1 MSEQN
6 GFMGKLQNVIL
17 PIGTFLTNEKHFASI
32 SAGLQASVGISIIAA
47 FVQIAKTVI
56 GMFAEG
62 GVLANALGFSFSWA
76 VSAQAVLTVPY
87 DMTMG
92 LLAVI
97 VAFAIAF
104 NLAKYYK
111 MNQLSTGIVAMLMF
125 IMVVAPIQT
134 VTLAD
139 GTSTFTGL
147 NSTWLGAP
155 GLFTAILLSLASVE
169 ISYFAIKRNWVV
181 RMPDVVPQFLQD
193 SFTSMI
199 PLLLNT
205 LVLYGINAI
214 LKLTI
219 GLDIPSVIFAVFA
232 VPVSMILGSVPG
244 MFVVIIFALLLWT
257 VGVHGTMIVY
267 PFLIPIMIGAITTN
281 AELVAQGQA
290 PVFNAAFLFSAAALA
305 GGTGNTLGLA
315 LLSKYKAKSEQLK
328 AIGNVSWLPGIFGVN
343 EPVIFGMPIAF
354 NPILAIP
361 FILQGLIIAVLLWIG
376 YSIGFLSPSYIL
388 IMSLMPI
395 GVGEFLGTLS
405 WKNALFSWLM
415 VPVTALIYYPFFK
428 AYDAQL
434 VAKEAAQKQ

>member
-6 GFMGKLQNVIL
+6 GFMGKLQKVIL
-17 PIGTFLTNEKHFASI
+17 PIGTFLTTERHFASI
-32 SAGLQASVGISIIAA
+32 SAGLQTSVGISIIAA

-62 GVLANALGFSFSWA
+62 GVLANALGFSLSWA
-76 VSAQAVLTVPY
+76 ASAQTILSVPY

-92 LLAVI
+92 LIAVV

-104 NLAKYYK
+104 SLAKYYK
-111 MNQLSTGIVAMLMF
+111 MNQLSAGIVAMLMF
-125 IMVVAPIQT
+125 ILVVAPLQT

-139 GTSTFTGL
+139 GTSTFTGM
-147 NSTWLGAP
+147 STTWLGAP
-155 GLFTAILLSLASVE
+155 GLFTAILLSLSSVE
-169 ISYFAIKRNWVV
+169 ISHFAIKRNWVV
-181 RMPDVVPQFLQD
+181 RMPEVVPQFLQD
-193 SFTSMI
+193 SFSSMI

-205 LVLYGINAI
+205 LVLYGLNAT

-232 VPVSMILGSVPG
+232 IPVSLILGSVPG

-267 PFLIPIMIGAITTN
+267 PFLIPVMIGAITTN
-281 AELVAQGQA
+281 AGLVAQGLP
-290 PVFNAAFLFSAAALA
+290 PVFSASFLFGAVALA

-315 LLSKYKAKSEQLK
+315 LLSRYKAKSEQMK
-328 AIGNVSWLPGIFGVN
+328 AIGQVSWVPGLFGVN
-343 EPVIFGMPIAF
+343 EPVIFGLPIAF

-361 FILQGLIIAVLLWIG
+361 FVLQGLVVAVIMWLG
-376 YSIGFLSPSYIL
+376 YSFGLLTPGFIL

-415 VPVTALIYYPFFK
+415 IPLTAVIYYPFFK

-434 VAKEAAQKQ
+434 VIKEAEAKK

>member
-6 GFMGKLQNVIL
+6 GFMGKLQKVVL
-17 PIGTFLTNEKHFASI
+17 PIGTFLSTEKHFASI
-32 SAGLQASVGISIIAA
+32 SAGLQTSVGISIIAA

-62 GVLANALGFSFSWA
+62 GVLANALGFSLSWA
-76 VSAQAVLTVPY
+76 QTAQTVLSVPY

-92 LLAVI
+92 LIAVVI
-97 VAFAIAF
+97 AFSIAF

-111 MNQLSTGIVAMLMF
+111 MNQLSAGVVAMLMF
-125 IMVVAPIQT
+125 ILVVAPVQT

-155 GLFTAILLSLASVE
+155 GIFTGILLSLASVE

-193 SFTSMI
+193 SFSNMV
-199 PLLLNT
+199 PLLLNVV
-205 LVLYGINAI
+205 VLYGLNAT

-219 GLDIPSVIFAVFA
+219 GLDIPSVIFALFA

-267 PFLIPIMIGAITTN
+267 PFLIPVMIGAITQN
-281 AELVAQGQA
+281 AQLVAQGQA
-290 PVFNAAFLFSAAALA
+290 PVFNAAFLFSAVALA

-328 AIGNVSWLPGIFGVN
+328 AIGNVSWVPGIFGVN
-343 EPVIFGMPIAF
+343 EPVIFGLPIAF
-354 NPILAIP
+354 NPLLAIP
-361 FILQGLIIAVLLWIG
+361 FVLQGLIVAIIVWAG
-376 YSIGFLSPSYIL
+376 YSVGFLTPGFIL

-434 VAKEAAQKQ
+434 VAKEAEEKK

>member
-1 MSEQN
+1 MSEQK
-6 GFMGKLQNVIL
+6 GFMDKLQKFIL
-17 PIGTFLTNEKHFASI
+17 PIGTFLSTEKHFASI

-76 VSAQAVLTVPY
+76 ASAQTVLSVPY

-104 NLAKYYK
+104 NLAKFYK

-205 LVLYGINAI
+205 LVLYGLNAV

-232 VPVSMILGSVPG
+232 VPVSLILGSVPG

-290 PVFNAAFLFSAAALA
+290 PVFNAAFLFSAVALA

-328 AIGNVSWLPGIFGVN
+328 AIGQVSWLPGIFGVN

-361 FILQGLIIAVLLWIG
+361 FILQGLVMAVLLWIG
-376 YSIGFLSPSYIL
+376 YSIGLLTPSFIL

-405 WKNALFSWLM
+405 WKNSLFSWLM
-415 VPVTALIYYPFFK
+415 VPVTTLIYYPFFK
-428 AYDAQL
+428 VYDAQL
-434 VAKEAAQKQ
+434 VAKEAELKK